1 MLSRADAVI
10 HLAGINRP
18 SDEREFETGNA
29 ALTQEIVSAVTA
41 AGRCPPLAFTSSV
54 RALEDTAYGRSKRA
68 AEQAVV
74 SYARSQGAAVAIYRL
89 PNVFGKWSRPF
100 YNSAVATFCHSIARD
115 LPFEVHDPSR
125 KLRLVYG
132 EDVARALVDFVR
144 GASRGQAEPDGVHRP
159 DVLPLY
165 ERSLGEIV
173 EYLQAFR
180 AMRTELV
187 VPDLSDDFTRKLYG
201 TYVSF
206 LPPTDAG
213 YALHQRTDNRGTLA
227 ELLKSRSFGQV
238 FVSRTHPGVT
248 RGNHWHHT
256 KSEKFV
262 VVEGEALICLR
273 ALDSTETIEIRV
285 NGSEFRVVDML
296 PGYTH
301 SITNIGIGELITLFW
316 ASELFDPDQPDTYPL
331 NVIPS
336 V

>member
-1 MLSRADAVI
+1 
-10 HLAGINRP
+10 
-18 SDEREFETGNA
+18 
-29 ALTQEIVSAVTA
+29 
-41 AGRCPPLAFTSSV
+41 
-54 RALEDTAYGRSKRA
+54 
-68 AEQAVV
+68 
-74 SYARSQGAAVAIYRL
+74 
-89 PNVFGKWSRPF
+89 
-100 YNSAVATFCHSIARD
+100 
-115 LPFEVHDPSR
+115 
-125 KLRLVYG
+125 
-132 EDVARALVDFVR
+132 
-144 GASRGQAEPDGVHRP
+144 
-159 DVLPLY
+159 
-165 ERSLGEIV
+165 LGEIV